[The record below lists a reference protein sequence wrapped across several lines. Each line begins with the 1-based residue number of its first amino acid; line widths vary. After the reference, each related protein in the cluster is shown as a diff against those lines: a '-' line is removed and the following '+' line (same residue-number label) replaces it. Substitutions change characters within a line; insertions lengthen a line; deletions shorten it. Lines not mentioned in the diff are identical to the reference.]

1 MLMGALELAVT
12 SLVLGVKQVEGT
24 ESHEDYCRRVRDTLV
39 NVFFRGARAEPA
51 SAARGEERG

>member
-1 MLMGALELAVT
+1 MLVAALEREVT

-24 ESHEDYCRRVRDTLV
+24 ESQEDDCRRVSDTV
-39 NVFFRGARAEPA
+39 VDDFVRGIRAEPA